1 MALLPDDGQSL
12 SALSLFVIQSL
23 HGGRGW
29 HHSRLRP
36 VIVGLPLIVS
46 WMWVLLQ
53 RAQRNEDFQT
63 TVHLPDYFFRCIL
76 GEDTHSD
83 SAIILSDLQRQR
95 KLV

>member
-46 WMWVLLQ
+46 WM
-53 RAQRNEDFQT
+53 
-63 TVHLPDYFFRCIL
+63 
-76 GEDTHSD
+76 
-83 SAIILSDLQRQR
+83 
-95 KLV
+95 